1 MFSKSLQCWEF
12 LLWMDTANYCGPKGK
27 IPQELLVGEITQ
39 NSEAMNQTSE
49 QTNEALIDM
58 NWNMAEQL
66 PEEGNCRA
74 EFEAIMT
81 LFLDYLV
88 NKTEPVEAVKSISF
102 PVFEI
107 VQRLHKSYGAGKS
120 SPALLF
126 TNALVKALQINKNIE
141 EEVMVSFQTYTSC
154 CCC

>member
-1 MFSKSLQCWEF
+1 
-12 LLWMDTANYCGPKGK
+12 MDTTNYCGPKGK
-27 IPQELLVGEITQ
+27 VPQELLIGEITQ

-49 QTNEALIDM
+49 ETNEALIDM

-66 PEEGNCRA
+66 PEDDNCRA

-88 NKTEPVEAVKSISF
+88 NKTEPAQAVQNISF

-107 VQRLHKSYGAGKS
+107 VQRLHKNYGPGKP
-120 SPALLF
+120 SPALYF
-126 TNALVKALQINKNIE
+126 TNALVKALQVNKNTE
-141 EEVMVSFQTYTSC
+141 EEVIYSFYTHKQRRVNENLINFLFI
-154 CCC
+154 